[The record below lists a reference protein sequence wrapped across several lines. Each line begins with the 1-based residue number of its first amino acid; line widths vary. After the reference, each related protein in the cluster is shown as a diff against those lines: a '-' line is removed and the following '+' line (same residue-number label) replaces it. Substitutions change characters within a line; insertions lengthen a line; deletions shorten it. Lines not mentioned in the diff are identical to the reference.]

1 MIKNIWKIA
10 ILYAI
15 VLIILYYVCKV
26 TTIDGFFSSNLKG
39 IILNLHNGLGNQL
52 FEYAGGF
59 SITKQLNVPL
69 FLIRDKEIKG
79 IIHSDKD
86 YSFLFKDSVFIEKSD
101 KKFVNSKRFT
111 FKANNAFGPFN
122 IGELPSEAEYVY
134 IPYTYFQSYKLI
146 KDFIPEMRD
155 YIVPEL
161 SQRYGTALQIDNE
174 SSAFIHVR
182 RGDFLDSGNEQRVI
196 PTEYFIDGMDI
207 LNNNGNIQTI
217 YIISNDIA
225 WCKKQAWNISKNVVF
240 FDDPDEL
247 KTLYLMS
254 QCWAGAVLSNSTF
267 SVWGVFLGAYEKT
280 DMIVYPT
287 NEFMLKDLPVTWIK
301 TDI

>member
-15 VLIILYYVCKV
+15 VLMILYYVCKV

-39 IILNLHNGLGNQL
+39 VIIDLHAGLGNQL
-52 FEYAGGF
+52 FEYAGGY
-59 SITKQLNVPL
+59 SIAKRLNVPI
-69 FLIRDKEIKG
+69 FLVQDKENKSL
-79 IIHSDKD
+79 HSDKD
-86 YSFLFKDSVFIEKSD
+86 YRFLFKDTTFIERSD

-111 FKANNAFGPFN
+111 FQTHYIFGPFD
-122 IGELPSEAEYVY
+122 IGKIPSDTDYVY
-134 IPYTYFQSYKLI
+134 IPFSFFQSYDLI
-146 KDFIPEMRD
+146 KDFIPEIRD

-161 SQRYGTALQIDNE
+161 SQRYGSALQIDNE

-182 RGDFLDSGNEQRVI
+182 RGDFLQVDNGKRVI

-207 LNNNGNIQTI
+207 LNNNGNIQNI

-225 WCKKQAWNISKNVVF
+225 WCKQQAWNISKNVVF

-254 QCWAGAVLSNSTF
+254 QCWAGAVISNSTF
-267 SVWGVFLGAYEKT
+267 SIWGVFLGAYEKT

-287 NEFMLKDLPVTWIK
+287 NEFMLKDLPTSWIK
-301 TDI
+301 TDV